1 MVRALPEAPLPV
13 PLLRGITQP
22 THRSMRTLLFL
33 LVASSTAAAQA
44 PDTTSAHAL
53 RSGHALP
60 FGSAG
65 NVIELVLGDDA
76 AGPLTVAVV
85 SAPAWLAFDRTE
97 ATSETAG
104 GTAEPVA
111 RLAFAVA
118 REAPVGVPADI
129 VLAVRDAAGA
139 LVAEKTVRVEVSAP
153 LALAVDPPRP
163 NPSRGAAVVPYLTP
177 AAGRVRVSVFDLLGR
192 EVAVL
197 VDADEPAG
205 AHAAR
210 VPSGRLAAGVYVVR
224 VVAGGEARVAR
235 LTVVR

>member
-1 MVRALPEAPLPV
+1 MITLAGRSTMTRLLLIPLAAL
-13 PLLRGITQP
+13 
-22 THRSMRTLLFL
+22 S
-33 LVASSTAAAQA
+33 VATAQT
-44 PDTTSAHAL
+44 PDTTTAHAL

-60 FGSAG
+60 FGSAS
-65 NVIELVLGDDA
+65 NVLELALGGETA
-76 AGPLTVAVV
+76 APLTVAVA
-85 SAPAWLAFDRTE
+85 STPTWLAFEQTQ
-97 ATSETAG
+97 AVGETAG
-104 GTAEPVA
+104 GDEPVA
-111 RLAFAVA
+111 RLAFSIS